1 MKLNTLLFSSALIAL
16 ALCASSEAVIVPQ
29 HSIGGA
35 RIGMTETQ
43 VRAKL
48 GSPLR
53 LRSGS
58 NLFGHWRQLV
68 YRQVSVS
75 FQSGN
80 KVTNLMTKSA
90 SEQTASGVRV
100 GWTLAKLRAGLNGET
115 CRREFGVHHCWIG
128 NWEPGQVISEFRLK
142 LNRVR
147 VISIGY
153 VFD

>member
-1 MKLNTLLFSSALIAL
+1 MKLIALLFSSALMGL
-16 ALCASSEAVIVPQ
+16 ALCTSSQAVIVPQ
-29 HSIGGA
+29 HSIAGA

-58 NLFGHWRQLV
+58 NLFGHWRQLT
-68 YRQVSVS
+68 YRYVTVS

-80 KVTNLMTKSA
+80 KVTGLMTKSA

-100 GWTLAKLRAGLNGET
+100 GWTLAKLRAGLNSET

-128 NWEPGQVISEFRLK
+128 KWEPGHVISDFRLK
-142 LNRVR
+142 RNRVSM
-147 VISIGY
+147 ISIGY

>member
-1 MKLNTLLFSSALIAL
+1 
-16 ALCASSEAVIVPQ
+16 
-29 HSIGGA
+29 
-35 RIGMTETQ
+35 MTESQ

-68 YRQVSVS
+68 YRRVSVS

-80 KVTNLMTKSA
+80 KVTSLLTKSA
-90 SEQTASGVRV
+90 LVQTMTGVRV
-100 GWTLAKLRAGLNGET
+100 GWTLAQVRTGLNGET
-115 CRREFGVHHCWIG
+115 CRREFGVNHCWIG

-142 LNRVR
+142 QNRVSE
-147 VISIGY
+147 ISIGY

>member
-1 MKLNTLLFSSALIAL
+1 MKPISFLFSSALVAL
-16 ALCASSEAVIVPQ
+16 VLCASSSAVIVPQ
-29 HSIGGA
+29 HSIAGA

-58 NLFGHWRQLV
+58 NLFGSWRQLV

-80 KVTNLMTKSA
+80 KVTGLMTKSA

-115 CRREFGVHHCWIG
+115 CRREFGVHHCWLG
-128 NWEPGQVISEFRLK
+128 NWEAGQVISEFRLK
-142 LNRVR
+142 RNRVSA
-147 VISIGY
+147 ISIGY

>member
-1 MKLNTLLFSSALIAL
+1 MKLIALLFSFALVAFV
-16 ALCASSEAVIVPQ
+16 LCASSQAVIVPQ
-29 HSIGGA
+29 HSIVGA
-35 RIGMTETQ
+35 RIGMKETQ

-48 GSPLR
+48 GSPLH

-68 YRQVSVS
+68 YRRVTVS

-80 KVTNLMTKSA
+80 KVTSLMTKSA
-90 SEQTASGVRV
+90 SERTASGVRV

-128 NWEPGQVISEFRLK
+128 HWEPGHVISDFRLK
-142 LNRVR
+142 RNRVS

>member
-1 MKLNTLLFSSALIAL
+1 MKLIALLFSSALVAL
-16 ALCASSEAVIVPQ
+16 ALCASSQAVIVPQ
-29 HSIGGA
+29 HSIAGA
-35 RIGMTETQ
+35 KIGMTETK

-58 NLFGHWRQLV
+58 NLFGHWRQLI
-68 YRQVSVS
+68 YRRVTVS

-90 SEQTASGVRV
+90 AERTVSGIRV
-100 GWTLAKLRAGLNGET
+100 GWTLAKLRAGLRGET

-128 NWEPGQVISEFRLK
+128 NWEPGHVISDFRLER
-142 LNRVR
+142 NRVSD
-147 VISIGY
+147 ISIGY

>member
-1 MKLNTLLFSSALIAL
+1 MKLKTPLFSAVLIAL
-16 ALCASSEAVIVPQ
+16 ALCVSSSAVIVPQ

-100 GWTLAKLRAGLNGET
+100 GWTLAKVRAGLNGET

-142 LNRVR
+142 QNRVSE
-147 VISIGY
+147 ISIGY